1 MHIFNWL
8 TYESEFSDLADKLA
22 RYEAQRAERE
32 TLVEEIAQKTTQVA
46 QLNEEIR
53 KKTQTMT
60 ESDSTNM
67 SSKLE
72 YFEAEVRRL
81 ESQLTQQKVS
91 YERQIEQL

>member
-1 MHIFNWL
+1 M